1 MAVLEDVQTQEGS
14 IFPMGM
20 HWQRKEYQYL
30 SGRKALKIAGS
41 VSLTR
46 ED

>member
-14 IFPMGM
+14 IFPMG
-20 HWQRKEYQYL
+20 
-30 SGRKALKIAGS
+30 RKALKIAGS